1 MRRLRDVLESLV
13 PRLDLIELRPPL
25 VGLAGDLAGHHRL
38 RAGDA
43 IHLASAVAV
52 GDGELVVASWDA
64 ELRRAVGEV
73 GLAVAPSRVAG
84 L

>member
-25 VGLAGDLAGHHRL
+25 VGLAGDLAEHHRL